1 MAALRL
7 DDATVDGLMRL
18 GLKRAGDLYGKPR
31 APIAARFGPHV
42 AQRLDEALGFAR
54 EPISP
59 LRPPAPF
66 RARGIFAEG

>member
-1 MAALRL
+1 
-7 DDATVDGLMRL
+7 MRL

-31 APIAARFGPHV
+31 AHCGAVRAHV

-59 LRPPAPF
+59 LRPPASF
-66 RARGIFAEG
+66 RARDFAEG